1 MGVGMRHVPSA
12 CVAMQVANE
21 MTKVLVAAGK
31 LDMQTRRSWPRQVS
45 TFSFSL
51 DQLCFV
57 LYRTSHESR
66 RQDTAF
72 VRHCMHPYLP
82 QTNALARTHLRH
94 HMVRCSVQMD
104 SVFVPPETHSTEDA
118 CPGKSRHAHT
128 LLLRRLNRRWMTTWA
143 APDKDRVSTHA

>member
-66 RQDTAF
+66 RP
-72 VRHCMHPYLP
+72 RHCIRSSL
-82 QTNALARTHLRH
+82 NASIPTPNACACAHTPGH
-94 HMVRCSVQMD
+94 HMVGALCRWTRYSCRPRRTQQRMHAPAS
-104 SVFVPPETHSTEDA
+104 PATRTHSCCVGVQVA
-118 CPGKSRHAHT
+118 QI
-128 LLLRRLNRRWMTTWA
+128 
-143 APDKDRVSTHA
+143 

>member
-1 MGVGMRHVPSA
+1 MGVGMRLVPSA

-31 LDMQTRRSWPRQVS
+31 LDMQTRRSWPRQVLFARS
-45 TFSFSL
+45 A
-51 DQLCFV
+51 V

-72 VRHCMHPYLP
+72 VRHCMHLYPE
-82 QTNALARTHLRH
+82 RMHLRAH
-94 HMVRCSVQMD
+94 TWAPYGRCSVQMD

-128 LLLRRLNRRWMTTWA
+128 LLLRRLHRRWMTTWA
-143 APDKDRVSTHA
+143 APDKAA